1 MEFEKRRREDL
12 FVESAVSDGESPF
25 LLVLVDELVVG
36 VSPQLVLRLKRRLF
50 SSGPEERELDEDMCV
65 CVWEDEGSLLLFLC
79 DPSHGVASAAT
90 TARGSAPRSFGFN
103 SMFPKELLYNCGI
116 LLFFLKKM
124 KLKKLPWDFFIIVE
138 EQVIGS
144 MWEKRDIK
152 NKCPCH
158 ATVIES
164 KGSVRDFQDN
174 C

>member
-50 SSGPEERELDEDMCV
+50 SSGPEEKELDEDMCV

-103 SMFPKELLYNCGI
+103 SMFPKELLYSCGI
-116 LLFFLKKM
+116 LLFLKK
-124 KLKKLPWDFFIIVE
+124 KVKITVGFFY
-138 EQVIGS
+138 
-144 MWEKRDIK
+144 
-152 NKCPCH
+152 
-158 ATVIES
+158 
-164 KGSVRDFQDN
+164 
-174 C
+174 

>member
-1 MEFEKRRREDL
+1 MSACFALRLCVDWNSVSHALSSARTFACSAGLWCVCLEEEEGGLVEFEKRRREDL

-50 SSGPEERELDEDMCV
+50 SSGPEEKELDEDICV

-103 SMFPKELLYNCGI
+103 SMFPKELLYSCGI
-116 LLFFLKKM
+116 LLFL
-124 KLKKLPWDFFIIVE
+124 
-138 EQVIGS
+138 
-144 MWEKRDIK
+144 
-152 NKCPCH
+152 
-158 ATVIES
+158 
-164 KGSVRDFQDN
+164 
-174 C
+174 